1 MGAPLSNPPV
11 YFTLA
16 QVRFNPILKLADYLP
31 EIQEGFRREGY
42 PDFETQHGVAIQLH
56 LQDNNAAVQALP
68 QHIHQERYLI
78 GNAERTHSFI
88 LDRESLTIQST
99 NYGHFEHFSQIFIA
113 GLLLVHKVVELAYT
127 ERVGLR
133 FLDRV
138 MPREGET
145 VDQYLADHIQG
156 LKSKLGGQSVYS
168 YAEAMNE
175 VDGIKLVSRVAIQ
188 HGPLAFPPDIQPG
201 QLAVVKKF
209 LSYIGPS
216 ATLDND
222 GFIERRESFSERN
235 LCAHLEAI
243 HKVIGVAFRVTVTP
257 HAFSVWDK

>member
-1 MGAPLSNPPV
+1 MGTPLKNPPV

-31 EIQEGFRREGY
+31 EIQEGFRHQGY
-42 PDFETQHGVAIQLH
+42 PDFETQHGFAIQLH
-56 LQDNNAAVQALP
+56 VQDNNSAAQALP

-78 GNAERTHSFI
+78 GNVERTHSFI

-99 NYGHFEHFSQIFIA
+99 NYGHFENFSKIFLD
-113 GLLLVHKVVELAYT
+113 GLLIVHKVVELAYT

-138 MPREGET
+138 MPREDET

-156 LKSKLGGQSVYS
+156 LKSKLGGKPVYS

-175 VDGIKLVSRVAIQ
+175 VDDIKLVSRVAIQ

-201 QLAVVKKF
+201 QLAVMKKF
-209 LSYIGPS
+209 LSYAGPS

-222 GFIERRESFSERN
+222 GFIERRESFSERS
-235 LCAHLEAI
+235 LSTHLEAI
-243 HKVIGVAFRVTVTP
+243 HKVIGDAFKVTVTP
-257 HAFSVWDK
+257 YAFTVWDK